1 MNKIYL
7 KLLSFS
13 LGLTIIIS
21 LFSAASMVLKIDDNG
36 IIIFQI
42 AAFLSLAIL
51 LFFYMKKK
59 DSTLEQFGFEKT
71 YISKSILSFIALII
85 LIQPII
91 LGINFSLPFSTLLLI
106 IIQMI
111 LVGFV
116 EESLFRGIFFYFLK
130 DKQPKVYLLFSS
142 IVFGLLHVASGLNPE
157 TAPLLVFL
165 QIINALLSGAVFA
178 ILYYSLK
185 SIYLVITFHTLF
197 NIFASVTL
205 EGSFQLNLVAV
216 SILTICYIIFL
227 IYYTKIVFFLKK

>member
-7 KLLSFS
+7 KLLGFS

-21 LFSAASMVLKIDDNG
+21 LFSAVGMILKMDDNG
-36 IIIFQI
+36 IILFQI
-42 AAFLSLAIL
+42 AVFLSLAIL

-59 DSTLEQFGFEKT
+59 DSTLKHFGFEKT
-71 YISKSILSFIALII
+71 YISKSILGFIALII

-130 DKQPKVYLLFSS
+130 AEQPKVYLLFSS
-142 IVFGLLHVASGLNPE
+142 IVFGLLHIASGLNPE
-157 TAPLLVFL
+157 TAPLLVLL
-165 QIINALLSGAVFA
+165 QIVNALLLGGIFA

-185 SIYLVITFHTLF
+185 SIYPVIAFHTLF

-205 EGSFQLNLVAV
+205 ESSFHRSLVAV
-216 SILTICYIIFL
+216 SILAICYIVFL
-227 IYYTKIVFFLKK
+227 IYYTKIVFS